1 MQTLE
6 SMLAEARSGLRRVSA
21 AEIDAAQRRGA
32 LIVDHRDS
40 GDQRAEGMI
49 PGSVSIRRSV
59 LEWRLAPSSEW
70 KEIIVDAS
78 SEIICVCND
87 GESSSLAAASLQK
100 LGLSGATDLI
110 GGYRAW
116 AALPHSTPCA
126 PDDALSC
133 TT

>member
-21 AEIDAAQRRGA
+21 AEIGAAQQRGA

-40 GDQRAEGMI
+40 GDQLAEGMI

-59 LEWRLAPSSEW
+59 LEWRLAPSSPW
-70 KEIIVDAS
+70 QEINVDETT
-78 SEIICVCND
+78 EIICVCND
-87 GESSSLAAASLQK
+87 GESSSLAAASLQQ
-100 LGLSGATDLI
+100 LGLTGATDLV

-116 AALPHSTPCA
+116 AILPESRPCP

-133 TT
+133 TP

>member
-6 SMLAEARSGLRRVSA
+6 SMLAEARSGLRRVTA
-21 AEIDAAQRRGA
+21 AEIAAAQQRGA
-32 LIVDHRDS
+32 LLVDHRDS
-40 GDQRAEGMI
+40 SDQLAEGMI
-49 PGSVSIRRSV
+49 PGSISIRRSV

-70 KEIIVDAS
+70 QEVMVDADT
-78 SEIICVCND
+78 EIICVCND

-100 LGLSGATDLI
+100 LGLMGATDLI

-116 AALPHSTPCA
+116 ASLPASVPCA

>member
-21 AEIDAAQRRGA
+21 AEIDAAQQRGA

-40 GDQRAEGMI
+40 GDQLSEGMI

-59 LEWRLAPSSEW
+59 LEWRLAPSSPW
-70 KEIIVDAS
+70 QEIDVDET

-87 GESSSLAAASLQK
+87 GESSSLAAASLQQ
-100 LGLSGATDLI
+100 LGLTGATDLV

-116 AALPHSTPCA
+116 AMLPASRPCS

-133 TT
+133 TP

>member
-6 SMLAEARSGLRRVSA
+6 SMLAEARSGLRRVNA
-21 AEIDAAQRRGA
+21 AEIAAAQQRGA
-32 LIVDHRDS
+32 LLVDHRDS
-40 GDQRAEGMI
+40 GDQLAEGMI
-49 PGSVSIRRSV
+49 PGSISIRRSV

-70 KEIIVDAS
+70 QEVVVDTNTQ
-78 SEIICVCND
+78 IICVCND

-100 LGLSGATDLI
+100 LGLVGATDLV

-116 AALPHSTPCA
+116 AALPGSVPCA